1 MKNLPDDFEPKS
13 PALRTL
19 VERGYLEQAT
29 DLERLD
35 RALSSGPVTF
45 YVGFDPT
52 ADSLHVGSMLQ
63 LMLMRVLQRHGHR
76 PIVLV
81 GGGTALVGDP
91 SGRTETRKLLDA
103 ATIEANKRAITAQ
116 IRRFL
121 SFDAGEPNDAV
132 VVDNAEWLLDLRLIE
147 FLRDIGVHF
156 TVNRMIA
163 TKTYRER
170 LEQEQPLSLLEFNYQ
185 ILQAYD
191 FLHLYRA
198 HGCTLQCG
206 GSDQWGNIVA
216 GVELVRRHLGP
227 QHQAYGLTI
236 ELLTTADGKK
246 MGKTA
251 RGAVY
256 LDPARVRPFEFYQYW
271 INCDD
276 RDTARLLRLFT
287 ELPLSRIEALVSE
300 GGAALRKA
308 KAVLAYEVT
317 RLVHGETEARGAEV
331 ASRQAYGG
339 STDWSAVPAVTAPT
353 SPIRLVD
360 LVTGAPLEVFPSKR
374 RARQRIE
381 AGAVKVNGVPCTDPN
396 ALLTHEMA
404 GAQGVRLQAGKKARY
419 RVLVPP
425 PAGDGDGR

>member
-1 MKNLPDDFEPKS
+1 MKNLPEDFEPKS

-29 DLERLD
+29 DLEGLD
-35 RALSSGPVTF
+35 KALSSESVTF

-91 SGRTETRKLLDA
+91 SGRSETRKMLDP
-103 ATIEANKRAITAQ
+103 ATIEANCGAITEQ
-116 IRRFL
+116 IRKFL
-121 SFDAGEPNDAV
+121 VFDAGEPHDAMI
-132 VVDNAEWLLDLRLIE
+132 VDNAAWLLDLRYID
-147 FLRDIGVHF
+147 FLREIGVHF

-170 LEQEQPLSLLEFNYQ
+170 LEQELPLSFLEFNYQ

-191 FLHLYRA
+191 FLQLYQA
-198 HGCTLQCG
+198 HDCRLQCG

-216 GVELVRRHLGP
+216 GVELIRRHLGP
-227 QHQAYGLTI
+227 EHHAFGLTI

-246 MGKTA
+246 MGKTE

-256 LDPARVRPFEFYQYW
+256 LDPKRVSPFDFYQYW
-271 INCDD
+271 IGCDD
-276 RDTARLLRLFT
+276 RDVGRFLRLFT
-287 ELPLSRIEALVSE
+287 ELPLSRIEELTAES
-300 GGAALRKA
+300 GAALRRA
-308 KAVLAYEVT
+308 KAVLAFEVT
-317 RLVHGETEARGAEV
+317 RLVHGETEARNAEI
-331 ASRQAYGG
+331 ASLQAYGG
-339 STDWSAVPAVTAPT
+339 STDWSAVPAVTAPA

-360 LVTGAPLEVFPSKR
+360 LVTQPPLAVFASKR

-381 AGAVKVNGVPCTDPN
+381 AGAVKLDGETVTDPH
-396 ALLTHEMA
+396 LVLTHEMS
-404 GAQGVRLQAGKKARY
+404 GEHGIRLQAGKKTRY
-419 RVLVPP
+419 RVIIPP
-425 PAGDGDGR
+425 PANDEGA

>member
-29 DLERLD
+29 DLTGLD
-35 RALSSGPVTF
+35 RALSAGSVTF

-76 PIVLV
+76 PIVVV
-81 GGGTALVGDP
+81 GGGTARVGDP
-91 SGRTETRKLLDA
+91 SGRTETRRMLSPETIDA
-103 ATIEANKRAITAQ
+103 NRAAITEQ
-116 IRRFL
+116 IRKFL

-132 VVDNAEWLLDLRLIE
+132 VVDNASWLLDLRYID
-147 FLRDIGVHF
+147 FLREIGVHF

-170 LEQEQPLSLLEFNYQ
+170 LEQELPLSFLEFNYQ

-191 FLHLYRA
+191 FLHLYRT

-216 GVELVRRHLGP
+216 GVELIRRHLGP
-227 QHQAYGLTI
+227 EHHAYGLTI

-246 MGKTA
+246 MGKTE

-256 LDPARVRPFEFYQYW
+256 LDPKRVSPFEFYQFW

-276 RDTARLLRLFT
+276 RDVDRFLRLFT
-287 ELPLSRIEALVSE
+287 ELPLARIEELVAE
-300 GGAALRKA
+300 PGAALRRA

-317 RLVHGETEARGAEV
+317 RLVHGEAEARQAEA

-339 STDWSAVPAVTAPT
+339 STDWSAVPAVTAPK

-360 LVTGAPLEVFPSKR
+360 LVVEPPLAVFASKR

-381 AGAVKVNGVPCTDPN
+381 AGAVKIDGEPCTDPHM
-396 ALLTHEMA
+396 LLTHEMS
-404 GAQGVRLQAGKKARY
+404 GDRGLRLQAGKKTRY
-419 RVLVPP
+419 RVIVPP
-425 PAGDGDGR
+425 PADDGS